1 MRRTLLCLCLLL
13 LLAKNA
19 TAQDK
24 PSETKFYQP
33 NSPGKY
39 LLGSMGVL
47 FGTSALLFGT
57 FTLLPESITGWTDD
71 DIANAGKNYLRK
83 VSMGPVVDNDLF
95 YINFLGHPY
104 SGAIYYMQPRSA
116 GYSWAESILF
126 AFGLSALW
134 EFGIEALAEP
144 PSWQDLII
152 TPALGSLLGEAFY
165 RFSRYIQDNDS
176 RLFGSRFVGKTLLF
190 FMDPIGFVM
199 RDGGVARAIGVQDK
213 NVATLLLPQKGGLVA
228 SLKINW

>member
-1 MRRTLLCLCLLL
+1 MKRTLLCFCLLL
-13 LLAKNA
+13 LLAKN
-19 TAQDK
+19 TAAQEN

-33 NSPGKY
+33 DSPGKY
-39 LLGSMGVL
+39 LLGGIGVL
-47 FGTSALLFGT
+47 FGTSALIFGAL
-57 FTLLPESITGWTDD
+57 TLLPESITGWSDE
-71 DIANAGKNYLRK
+71 DIVNVGKNYLRK
-83 VSMGPVVDNDLF
+83 VSMGPIVDSDLF

-116 GYSWAESILF
+116 GYSWAESALF

-134 EFGIEALAEP
+134 EFGIEALAEI

-165 RFSRYIQDNDS
+165 RFSRYIQNNDS
-176 RLFGSRFVGKTLLF
+176 RIFGSQFVGKTLLF
-190 FMDPIGFVM
+190 FMDPIGFIM
-199 RDGGVARAIGVQDK
+199 RNGGITRAIGLQNK
-213 NVATLLLPQKGGLVA
+213 NVSSMLLPQKGGLVA